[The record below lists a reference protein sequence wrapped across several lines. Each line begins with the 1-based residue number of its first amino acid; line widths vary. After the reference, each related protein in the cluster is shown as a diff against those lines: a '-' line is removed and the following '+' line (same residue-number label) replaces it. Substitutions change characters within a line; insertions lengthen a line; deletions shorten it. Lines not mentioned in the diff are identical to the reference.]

1 MNLEQQNKSRT
12 SLINDINESM
22 NSNRSFGNG
31 GSFLPEIKK
40 EVNVNNIFGEIDI
53 SEVKLFVQQN
63 KMPRN
68 NISKEESDFD
78 IKQNLFMLEEDRFNT
93 TLEAPTRRMTA

>member
-1 MNLEQQNKSRT
+1 
-12 SLINDINESM
+12 M

-53 SEVKLFVQQN
+53 SEVKFFVQQN

-68 NISKEESDFD
+68 NISKEESDDFD
-78 IKQNLFMLEEDRFNT
+78 IKQNLFMLEEDRFDT
-93 TLEAPTRRMTA
+93 I

>member
-1 MNLEQQNKSRT
+1 
-12 SLINDINESM
+12 M

-78 IKQNLFMLEEDRFNT
+78 IKQNLFMLEEDRFDT
-93 TLEAPTRRMTA
+93 ILEAPTRRMTA